1 MILVRNRAM
10 PRDIEHLQKAIRTQC
25 FNFDGI
31 LSVWWWIA
39 CLADDA
45 SVTSAA
51 TAADDAKAPKDKN
64 TASDFFTVFMP
75 IPVKIKTV
83 ISILNNRH
91 NIGKVYYAKVKI
103 NKD

>member
-1 MILVRNRAM
+1 MLLFTSWNIAWRYCVAAL
-10 PRDIEHLQKAIRTQC
+10 
-25 FNFDGI
+25 
-31 LSVWWWIA
+31 A